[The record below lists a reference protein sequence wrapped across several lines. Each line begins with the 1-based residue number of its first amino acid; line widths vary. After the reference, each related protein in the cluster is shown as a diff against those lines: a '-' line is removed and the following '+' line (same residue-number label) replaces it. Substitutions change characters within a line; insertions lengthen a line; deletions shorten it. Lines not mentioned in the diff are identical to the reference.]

1 MAQTRIFYATQA
13 VKVGDTIIKGLQSV
27 GLDTTFNLEQA
38 FELGQLS
45 LYENI
50 EGIPDIS
57 MTLQKVLDG
66 TPLLWHTATK
76 TDTAYSTVANNTFTA
91 RGDSKLMR

>member
-13 VKVGDTIIKGLQSV
+13 VEIDGNVMHGVQSV

-57 MTLQKVLDG
+57 MTIQKVLF
-66 TPLLWHTATK
+66 W
-76 TDTAYSTVANNTFTA
+76 S
-91 RGDSKLMR
+91 